1 MLALKSAHVCLLEV
15 PVWLRHMQGS
25 ATARNKIDV
34 LLSRIVVLEESFNSR
49 PGNVVDQRRR
59 DELLRYATSPPLRLA
74 ALTSFQQTQWHRGTT
89 VVVI

>member
-1 MLALKSAHVCLLEV
+1 MLALKSAHVCLLEI

-59 DELLRYATSPPLRLA
+59 DELLRYATSPLRLA